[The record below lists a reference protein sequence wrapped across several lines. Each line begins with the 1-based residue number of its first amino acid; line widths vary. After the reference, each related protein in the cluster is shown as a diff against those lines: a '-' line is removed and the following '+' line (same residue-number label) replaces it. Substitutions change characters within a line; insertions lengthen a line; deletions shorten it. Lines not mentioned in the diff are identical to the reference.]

1 MYINYIELLFC
12 ILRGLHM
19 SNVSGAINRVKFDSA
34 TAASS
39 ADVVVKGFSNN
50 ALQGVLEAISKTNSI
65 ISDLQS
71 NLDDIQLNN
80 DKNAKDNIKRDKDT
94 EKNRIASLASERR
107 SRATDEAIHGEIKRG
122 NIFNKMLREG
132 LTEAIDGLTS
142 FLKDNLGK
150 ALKTQQDLAATMRKA
165 NLSGDEK
172 NQIQALANGMKGV
185 VASEFDGL
193 NVSNEQIKDYIS
205 DLIAAGKD
213 VTRMSQSELA
223 GYIAKRRRGIE
234 SERAYDLSKTASEDA
249 LKDLVLKLG
258 DNQLAGSVNKILGS
272 LDANFRRSLGGTD
285 SALSQ
290 ITEIASQIEAS
301 AGGAMSS
308 DDAASLAVTLLK
320 KQNLNTLGGENA
332 LSDQEQTILAA
343 WGSAGS
349 IAEGISN
356 LIERSNVV
364 TSSANILPEYVARL
378 KESVNNDRDIGKALK
393 TDEQIREA
401 NKLNTTDGKIPSL
414 FEDVF
419 NSTLGKLTGPL
430 SNWVDEMFGGSTD
443 LVSIVST
450 GFKIVAGLLGTIATS
465 KLIGGP
471 LSFLKSGIG
480 TLVPGLAKGLSVLL
494 NPMTLA
500 IGAAAASLGY
510 AAYKIS
516 DASDRLNRP
525 DEIKKDIRQNNVEIA
540 NVQNDLEL
548 AKKYNASADTIG
560 KLEAKLA
567 ELRKTSQALQ
577 NDLQKAN
584 EDAKSGSEKAAD
596 EYSKRAEEEAKQL
609 IQQSN
614 DKQRLAMLVKDKDE
628 EEYNRL
634 MRERDDLRAQADKT
648 LKDSQKIYATSH
660 GLLAST
666 FDLEPETMLAW
677 SNFTDGVSEFF
688 TEDIPNFFTETIPN
702 ALSNAGNWVWDKIS
716 SLGKSIYSLIDTYIV
731 TPVGDFFSD
740 IGNSIDENF
749 IKPMKD
755 FFDFNWLPE
764 PVHKFIFDE
773 SYSAADMAG
782 DLAGSAMD
790 KGKELLD
797 GAASTVS
804 EGVEFVK
811 NLWPFADGGI
821 VNSATPAVI
830 GEDGKEAV
838 LPLEKPDKLLEV
850 LNKLTNSER
859 TSILKSIIS
868 DGKFSV
874 DTLLKIIGL
883 STKQKQTRSDLTDKI
898 GGPVPGDDPN
908 TINRI
913 LSMAGPY
920 RDSVYRRLKFGWKN
934 QYRDGDAFDQRK
946 KWYDEA
952 LQNASNQS
960 GRDLIRGTYAE
971 RALEYGVSELGKPYI
986 LRSLGKIGYVCNEL
1000 VNACLRASGFDMKK
1014 FNFWGV
1020 NTTLQEFRRG
1030 KYSDTDKHPNFRLRE
1045 DLTPE
1050 TALPGMI
1057 FFQGSKKNAD
1067 GSFAPGHIGLV
1078 YYGQQKLHASGGS
1091 SSYNKNDFLANWQT
1105 PCRGVT
1111 VTDFNQGPQYLIGEF
1126 PDLFKRVNDT
1136 SSPSSAQT
1144 NIESNGSSS
1153 LSSFISKFIDVDD
1166 TASSLESNNLAKE
1179 YIEAVTTVKN
1189 SSSDSAKQAADQFS
1203 KAAIQLLGNKSS
1215 SPEILAALN
1224 SMIKYLRDIASS
1236 PSNRKTVPSVSRPI
1250 SVSY

>member
-1 MYINYIELLFC
+1 
-12 ILRGLHM
+12 M
-19 SNVSGAINRVKFDSA
+19 SNTSSAINRVRFDSA
-34 TAASS
+34 TASSS

-94 EKNRIASLASERR
+94 EKNRIASLASERQ
-107 SRATDEAIHGEIKRG
+107 SRATNAAIHGEIKRG

-142 FLKDNLGK
+142 FLKENLTQ
-150 ALKTQQDLAATMRKA
+150 ALKTQQELAATMRKA

-172 NQIQALANGMKGV
+172 NQIQALANSMKNI
-185 VASEFDGL
+185 VADKFNGL
-193 NVSNEQIKDYIS
+193 NVSNDQIKDYIS

-223 GYIAKRRRGIE
+223 GYIALRRRSIE
-234 SERAYDLSKTASEDA
+234 SDQAYSLSKTASEEA
-249 LKDLVLKLG
+249 ISKLTNSLG
-258 DNQLAGSVNKILGS
+258 DNQIAGSLNKALS
-272 LDANFRRSLGGTD
+272 NFNANFIRSLGGTD
-285 SALSQ
+285 AALYKL
-290 ITEIASQIEAS
+290 TDIASQIEAT
-301 AGGAMSS
+301 AGAGMTS
-308 DDAASLAVTLLK
+308 DEVASLATVWLK
-320 KQNLNTLGGENA
+320 KQNLSTLGDENA
-332 LSDQEQTILAA
+332 LSDQDKTMIAAMGAAKTIN
-343 WGSAGS
+343 
-349 IAEGISN
+349 EGINNLTKNSN
-356 LIERSNVV
+356 IV
-364 TSSANILPEYVARL
+364 TASTNALPEYAARL
-378 KESVNNDRDIGKALK
+378 KEMIDSGRDIGKTLK
-393 TDEQIREA
+393 TDEQIKEA
-401 NKLNTTDGKIPSL
+401 NETNTVNGKIPNL

-443 LVSIVST
+443 LVSITST
-450 GFKIVAGLLGTIATS
+450 GFKIVAGLLGTIAMS
-465 KLIGGP
+465 KLIGSP

-480 TLVPGLAKGLSVLL
+480 KLVPGLAKGLSVLL

-525 DEIKKDIRQNNVEIA
+525 DEIKKDIRQNNAEIA

-634 MRERDDLRAQADKT
+634 MRERDDLRAQADKV

-688 TEDIPNFFTETIPN
+688 TEDIPNFFMETIPN
-702 ALSNAGNWVWDKIS
+702 AISNAGNWVWDKIS
-716 SLGKSIYSLIDTYIV
+716 SFGKSAYSLIDTYIV

-773 SYSAADMAG
+773 GYSAADMAG

-804 EGVEFVK
+804 EGIEFVK

-821 VNSATPAVI
+821 VNRATPAVV

-850 LNKLTNSER
+850 LSKLTDSER
-859 TSILKSIIS
+859 TNILKSILS

-874 DTLLKIIGL
+874 ETLYNMLLKTMGIG
-883 STKQKQTRSDLTDKI
+883 TKSIAARTDLADKI

-908 TINRI
+908 TVNRI

-920 RDSVYRRLKFGWKN
+920 RESVYRRLKFGWKN

-952 LQNASNQS
+952 LLNASNQN

-1020 NTTLQEFRRG
+1020 NTTLQEFRGG
-1030 KYSDTDKHPNFRLRE
+1030 KYSDTDKYPNFRLRE

-1057 FFQGSKKNAD
+1057 FFQGSNKNAD
-1067 GSFAPGHIGLV
+1067 GSFTPGHIGLV

-1136 SSPSSAQT
+1136 SSSSSVQT
-1144 NIESNGSSS
+1144 NIESSGSSS
-1153 LSSFISKFIDVDD
+1153 LSSFISKFIDIDD